1 MQRNLFLSAASIVL
15 TAFSLAG
22 CASTSSNKPLIKQLA
37 TPDPIAPA
45 ILAAALP
52 TQTGRTLPM
61 FNAQGAPAAWS
72 DMLALLTTADVILVG
87 ELHEVP
93 RGQAFETALVEDL
106 TKLTPNFCGA
116 LEFFERD
123 DQVHIDDFLADI
135 TTPAQFEKATT
146 RMAGSYT
153 SGHIALIEACKAAR
167 RPLIAANAP
176 RRYVRLARMKGY
188 DSLGQLSTL
197 QQTQFVIP
205 PYLPTPDNRY
215 YNDFVTLMAGK
226 PEDRT
231 SESQERASSMFR
243 SQWMWD
249 WTMADSVA
257 ALSRQGCK
265 PIILFVGD
273 FHTANAGGLT
283 QALRHYLPA
292 ANIKTLSMVD
302 ASAAQLSPENANRA
316 DFIIHIATPP
326 Q

>member
-1 MQRNLFLSAASIVL
+1 MHRNLLLSAASLVL
-15 TAFSLAG
+15 TALSLTG
-22 CASTSSNKPLIKQLA
+22 CANKPVMGQPPPRAPEVALA
-37 TPDPIAPA
+37 PS

-52 TQTGRTLPM
+52 THTGRTLPL
-61 FNAQGAPAAWS
+61 FNAQGTPAAWS
-72 DMLALLTTADVILVG
+72 DMLVSLSSADVILVG

-106 TKLTPNFCGA
+106 AKSSPNFCGA
-116 LEFFERD
+116 LEFLERD
-123 DQVHIDDFLADI
+123 DQVHLDDYLADV
-135 TTPAQFEKATT
+135 TTPVQFEKATNRT
-146 RMAGSYT
+146 AGSYT
-153 SGHIALIEACKAAR
+153 SGHIALIEAAKAAG
-167 RPLIAANAP
+167 RPVSAANAP
-176 RRYVRLARMKGY
+176 RRYVRLARLKGY
-188 DSLGQLSTL
+188 DALRQLSPL
-197 QQTQFVIP
+197 QQAHFVIP
-205 PYLPTPDNRY
+205 PYLPAPDNRY

-231 SESQERASSMFR
+231 SESLERATNMFR

-257 ALSRQGCK
+257 TLSRQGCK

-273 FHTANAGGLT
+273 FHTANTGGLT

-302 ASAAQLSPENANRA
+302 ASLPQLASENANRA
-316 DFIIHIATPP
+316 DFIIHIAAPP